1 MKCVDFAIGW
11 WRNCQLVKE
20 GTVSHRKY
28 VLRALYACGLLLLP
42 IGATAQTSTLS
53 LLPGETSP
61 PPLAG
66 TAAGTAAE
74 PTEAQPAAATPAE
87 NPESQSP
94 ETKPADAPAPA
105 VTPTA
110 EKPQAG
116 DTEQVKITAPKTSG
130 IAAIVNDTVISDYDL
145 DQRTALFVA
154 TSGVRPTKET
164 LGQIRTQVLRSLEDE
179 VLELQEANKHKI
191 SVAKADVDR
200 ALKNIADDNHLTT
213 EQIVATI
220 TQAGVSPDIF
230 RQQLAAQLVWQKLVS
245 ARYGTDV
252 LISDQQIDEA
262 MDRLKKGA
270 DKPQF
275 EVSEIFLAVDRPE
288 DEATVRTSAE
298 EIAKQIKEGAPFTA
312 VAGQFSQSPSAADGG
327 DIGWVIQG
335 QLPEEL
341 DHALLDLRPGQIAG
355 PIKAEGGYYIVEL
368 RERRE
373 PLGTKIEEKPDT
385 PPDPNAP
392 LPLARLLIPVPP
404 TADQAYRDKALQLA
418 NNLKPQA
425 RTCQDLSN
433 VAKQIP
439 GTVFADLGSTTPKEL
454 APLLRDA
461 LEKSHPG
468 EVITPF
474 FSAAGLE
481 IIMRCD
487 PAPPKL
493 VALQLPTRDQ
503 LQQQLFVQQMSILGK
518 SYLRDLRRDAVVE
531 NR

>member
-1 MKCVDFAIGW
+1 VPY
-11 WRNCQLVKE
+11 
-20 GTVSHRKY
+20 HRY
-28 VLRALYACGLLLLP
+28 FLYALYASGLMLVP
-42 IGATAQTSTLS
+42 GSAGAQTSTLS
-53 LLPGETSP
+53 LLPGGSSAAPLATIEAP
-61 PPLAG
+61 PPEIQPAPASPK
-66 TAAGTAAE
+66 TATEPNPPAAIPE
-74 PTEAQPAAATPAE
+74 PQPPEMQPAANAPEAPAMPTPPAAATTPA
-87 NPESQSP
+87 
-94 ETKPADAPAPA
+94 
-105 VTPTA
+105 TA
-110 EKPQAG
+110 ARTQPG
-116 DTEQVKITAPKTSG
+116 STEQVKITAPRSSG
-130 IAAIVNDTVISDYDL
+130 IAAIVNDSVISDYDL

-164 LGQIRTQVLRSLEDE
+164 LGQIRAQVLRSLEDE
-179 VLELQEANKHKI
+179 VLELQEATKHKL
-191 SVAKADVDR
+191 SVSKADVDK
-200 ALKNIADDNHLTT
+200 ALKNIADDNHLTP
-213 EQIVATI
+213 EQILATI
-220 TQAGVSPDIF
+220 SQAGVSAGVF

-252 LISDQQIDEA
+252 LISDQQVDEA
-262 MDRLKKGA
+262 MERLKKGA

-275 EVSEIFLAVDRPE
+275 LVSEIFLAVDRPE
-288 DEATVRTSAE
+288 DEPAIRTSTE
-298 EIAKQIKEGAPFTA
+298 EISNQIKQGASFA
-312 VAGQFSQSPSAADGG
+312 SVAGQFSQSPSAADGG

-341 DHALLDLRPGQIAG
+341 DHALSGLRPGKVAG
-355 PIKAEGGYYIVEL
+355 PIKAEGGYYVVQL
-368 RERRE
+368 RDRRE
-373 PLGTKIEEKPDT
+373 PLGTKIEETPDS

-392 LPLARLLIPVPP
+392 LPLARLLVPVPP
-404 TADQAYRDKALQLA
+404 TADQDYKDKALQLA

-425 RTCQDLSN
+425 KTCEDLSSI
-433 VAKQIP
+433 AKQLP
-439 GTVFADLGSTTPKEL
+439 GTVFADLGPTTPKDL

-461 LEKSHPG
+461 LAKSHPG
-468 EVITPF
+468 ELVEPF